1 MRWRWAQSINTMEI
15 DLKVGSLLVMGFLYF
30 IIYICVLAGKMLLKV
45 VVVVVCAIE
54 IIILG

>member
-1 MRWRWAQSINTMEI
+1 MEI
-15 DLKVGSLLVMGFLYF
+15 DLKVGLLLVMGFLYF
-30 IIYICVLAGKMLLKV
+30 TIYICVLAGKMLLKV